1 MYVMKRAR
9 ILRSVEIIMSLNDF
23 CEIFT
28 GHKPLIYVCSNDCAG
43 FDCVL
48 DVYDEG
54 GSSNDAIRGL
64 VGDIIYFSLNLENT
78 QYAPKN
84 FLQEKF
90 AKAIVEDVVI
100 FSDVWF
106 VFIDVREENEGS

>member
-1 MYVMKRAR
+1 MV
-9 ILRSVEIIMSLNDF
+9 LTEIMTLNDF

-48 DVYDEG
+48 DVYDED
-54 GSSNDAIRGL
+54 GSSNNAIRGL
-64 VGDIIYFSLNLENT
+64 NEVGDIIYFSLNLENT

-90 AKAIVEDVVI
+90 AKAIVKDVVI

>member
-1 MYVMKRAR
+1 MT
-9 ILRSVEIIMSLNDF
+9 LNDF

-28 GHKPLIYVCSNDCAG
+28 GYKPLIYVCSNDYAG

-78 QYAPKN
+78 QYAPEI

-90 AKAIVEDVVI
+90 AKAIVKDVVI

>member
-1 MYVMKRAR
+1 MRLK
-9 ILRSVEIIMSLNDF
+9 I
-23 CEIFT
+23 
-28 GHKPLIYVCSNDCAG
+28 
-43 FDCVL
+43 
-48 DVYDEG
+48 
-54 GSSNDAIRGL
+54 
-64 VGDIIYFSLNLENT
+64 
-78 QYAPKN
+78 

>member
-1 MYVMKRAR
+1 MT
-9 ILRSVEIIMSLNDF
+9 LNDF

-28 GHKPLIYVCSNDCAG
+28 GYKPLIYVCSNDYAG

-78 QYAPKN
+78 QYAPEI